1 MKKILVT
8 TDGSKNA
15 EKALM
20 EARKLAEDRGTD
32 IVVLTVI
39 KDTVLIPYM
48 TEENYNMP
56 TKDDL
61 EKIGNKSL
69 DMASNFFEDFK
80 GEVKFKLRAGDV
92 ANTIID
98 ESEKGDYDIIV
109 MGSRGLGTFSRTI
122 IGSVSNKVLNH
133 AKINVLIVK

>member
-1 MKKILVT
+1 MKRFLVT

-15 EKALM
+15 EKAII
-20 EARKLAEDRGTD
+20 EARKLAEGLDAE

-39 KDTVLIPYM
+39 RDTVLMPYM
-48 TEENYNMP
+48 TEKNYNMP

-61 EKIGNKSL
+61 KKIGDKNL
-69 DMASNFFEDFK
+69 DEASKFFEDFK

-92 ANTIID
+92 GENIID
-98 ESEKGDYDIIV
+98 EAEKGNYDLII

-122 IGSVSNKVLNH
+122 LGSVSNKVLNH
-133 AKINVLIVK
+133 VKVNVLIVK